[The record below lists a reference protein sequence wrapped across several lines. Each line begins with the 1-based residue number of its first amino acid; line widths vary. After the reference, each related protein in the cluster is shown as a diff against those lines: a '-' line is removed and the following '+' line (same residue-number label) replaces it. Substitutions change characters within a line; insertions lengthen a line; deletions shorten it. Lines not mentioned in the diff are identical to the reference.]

1 LATTE
6 HWRDYPSRLLAKEV
20 ELVTPRRWDEAER
33 QQILAQKVSDAIA
46 DQMEQDVARAAYREK
61 LKGLG
66 FGVRW
71 SHSS

>member
-1 LATTE
+1 
-6 HWRDYPSRLLAKEV
+6 V